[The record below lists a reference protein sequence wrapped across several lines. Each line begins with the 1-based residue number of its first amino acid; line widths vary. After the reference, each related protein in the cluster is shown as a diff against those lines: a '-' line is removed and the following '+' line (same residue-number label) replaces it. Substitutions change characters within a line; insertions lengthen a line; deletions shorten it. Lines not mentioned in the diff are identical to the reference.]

1 MSSTLSSSKA
11 IGDSVEAAIINRD
24 DGLESVGD
32 SVATWYDARTV
43 DCLDPSYERPF
54 LGIPLVETG
63 TEVEIKGACVVR
75 SNGTR
80 QRPGHWYIKRETHE
94 RLLEAAGVY
103 LLAVYA
109 PRPETPI
116 LRSVVIPASLLDE
129 HLSESWY
136 TDHSCDRPD
145 LEVAQ
150 FTWTRVI
157 DRENVPGSREVD
169 RCV

>member
-1 MSSTLSSSKA
+1 MSKSLSSKR

-54 LGIPLVETG
+54 LGIPLVESG

-75 SNGTR
+75 SNGSR
-80 QRPGHWYIKRETHE
+80 QRPGHWYIKREAHE
-94 RLLEAAGVY
+94 RLLEAGSVY

-109 PRPETPI
+109 PISDTPI
-116 LRSVVIPASLLDE
+116 LRSAIIPASLLDE
-129 HLSESWY
+129 ILRDRWY
-136 TDHSCDRPD
+136 VDHSCDRPD
-145 LEVAQ
+145 RQVAQ
-150 FTWTRVI
+150 LTWSRVI
-157 DRENVPGSREVD
+157 DRDRIPGSREVD
-169 RCV
+169 HNA